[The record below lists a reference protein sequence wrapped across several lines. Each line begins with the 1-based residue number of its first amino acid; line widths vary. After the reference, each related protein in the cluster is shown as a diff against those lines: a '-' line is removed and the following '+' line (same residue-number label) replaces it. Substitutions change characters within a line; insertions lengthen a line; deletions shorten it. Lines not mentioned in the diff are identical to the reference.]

1 MKLIISELLLLIFTI
16 TVFSLYSCEK
26 IIPDDPNSTNNQTPG
41 PTPVGSAIGT
51 VITKNIGSGGGT
63 IASDDGN
70 VELIF
75 PAGALAANTDIS
87 IQPIS
92 NNAPGGFG
100 NAYRF
105 LPDGVKFATGVTAK
119 FHYTPNDLAETLADL
134 MGIAFQ
140 DSAGIWYRI
149 NNFTNDTLHKT
160 ISATIT
166 HFSDWS
172 AFEIMRLSPVSTFAK
187 VNNSVNLEAVIVDI
201 AGNDDDELA
210 PIFKNSSPI
219 KWSANGILNGNSTV
233 GTLTAIAD
241 DAVYT
246 APAKAPSDNP
256 VAVSAELPFKHK
268 YHGKTFD
275 DLKLV
280 SSVTVIDGEKYFLE
294 MRITESFPP
303 LTYTDSVNMIVVI
316 NTDDQVIISDIKNFA
331 PKSTPLTARLDPCT
345 ATWVPDG
352 IGETNVTSVTGT
364 ITGSPGDTARYLI
377 LTVTNSGAVSPKYTQ
392 ACDGADPV
400 TSGGIPFTGLPAM
413 VFFTLKPGQE
423 KYEEPSAGEF
433 DRLTLI
439 K

>member
-16 TVFSLYSCEK
+16 AVFSLYGCEK
-26 IIPDDPNSTNNQTPG
+26 IIPDDPNSTNNQTPS

-51 VITKNIGSGGGT
+51 LVTKSIGSAGGS

-70 VELIF
+70 IELIF

-92 NNAPGGFG
+92 NNAPGGLG

-105 LPDGVKFATGVTAK
+105 LPEGAKFATAVTAK
-119 FHYTPNDLAETLADL
+119 FHYTPNDLAESLADL

-140 DSAGIWYRI
+140 DSAGIWYRT
-149 NNFTNDTLHKT
+149 NNFTNDTLHKI
-160 ISATIT
+160 ISASLN

-172 AFEIMRLSPVSTFAK
+172 AFEIMRLSPVSTFVK

-275 DLKLV
+275 DLQLV
-280 SSVTVIDGEKYFLE
+280 SSVTVIDGEKYLLE

-303 LTYTDSVNMIVVI
+303 LSYMDSVTMIVVI
-316 NTDDQVIISDIKNFA
+316 NSDDQVIISDIKNFA
-331 PKSTPLTARLDPCT
+331 PRAIPLTGRLGSCT
-345 ATWVPDG
+345 ATWISDA
-352 IGETNVTSVTGT
+352 IGETNVMSVTGT
-364 ITGSPGDTARYLI
+364 ISGSLGDTARDLF
-377 LTVTNSGAVSPKYTQ
+377 LTITNSGTVSPKYTQ

-400 TSGGIPFTGLPAM
+400 TSGGFPFSGLPALA
-413 VFFTLKPGQE
+413 FFTLKPGQE
-423 KYEEPSAGEF
+423 KYVVDTGDEL